1 MASYHLKNGV
11 GEPVKCAHDPCRLH
25 GGSDFQASNMEQ
37 AKVIAAQMVADMYSN
52 VDVEGLSSKGDERH
66 KKMAG
71 TAGKYHINAKGDIE
85 KCTATVRSC
94 PYGATGHYDTP
105 GEAKA
110 AMEESFAKAAGNQS
124 TSLSKKNNEPVYETM
139 DSLKQEM
146 DKFPAL
152 KAKIEGDRL
161 VVHFNT
167 AKAFRLAKWGVVWP
181 DENGNDENDDI
192 RQLYS
197 DGITYWYDDYD
208 GSRREV
214 TPDEAKNI
222 LETPVEDPEK
232 ETAPR
237 FSIGPRD
244 QSLRQTLEKAMKYD
258 YLRTT
263 DDYDGP
269 RVKIVW
275 DFL

>member
-1 MASYHLKNGV
+1 
-11 GEPVKCAHDPCRLH
+11 
-25 GGSDFQASNMEQ
+25 
-37 AKVIAAQMVADMYSN
+37 
-52 VDVEGLSSKGDERH
+52 
-66 KKMAG
+66 MAG
-71 TAGKYHINAKGDIE
+71 TAGKYHINAKGE
-85 KCTATVRSC
+85 PEVCTATVRPC
-94 PYGATGHYDTP
+94 PYGGTGHYDTP

-110 AMEESFAKAAGNQS
+110 AMEESFARAAGNQS
-124 TSLSKKNNEPVYETM
+124 TSLSKKNNGPVYETI

-152 KAKIEGDRL
+152 KTKIEGDRL

-167 AKAFRLAKWGVVWP
+167 VKAFRLANWGVVWP
-181 DENGNDENDDI
+181 DENGNEDDDNI

-197 DGITYWYDDYD
+197 DGPSYFYDDYD

-214 TPDEAKNI
+214 TPDEAKSI

-232 ETAPR
+232 EIAPR
-237 FSIGPRD
+237 FSVGPWD